1 MKLVSIAPNAHYDM
15 THGKPKMLE
24 KDNDG
29 SCIVRLNVAP
39 EMGIPGGDIA
49 NQSAD
54 AEEVQTGWSC
64 YEVRTFAA
72 PTKANLKKAIIR
84 SIVDETAEFDLVNS
98 YNKHTLGIKVD
109 ETAVQKYKDFL
120 TMTEEIDAALVEILK
135 N

>member
-15 THGKPKMLE
+15 AHGKPLNLE

-29 SCIVRLNVAP
+29 SCIVRINIAP
-39 EMGIPGGDIA
+39 ETGNPGGDIA
-49 NQSAD
+49 VQSAD

-72 PTKANLKKAIIR
+72 PTKANLKRDIIR
-84 SIVDETAEFDLVNS
+84 SLVDETAEFDLVNS
-98 YNKHTLGIKVD
+98 YNKHVFGIKVD
-109 ETAVQKYKDFL
+109 EEAVQRYKDFL
-120 TMTEEIDAALVEILK
+120 TLTEEIDAALVEVLK

>member
-15 THGKPKMLE
+15 THGKPLTLE

-29 SCIVRLNVAP
+29 SCIVRLNIAP
-39 EMGIPGGDIA
+39 EMGKPGGDIA
-49 NQSAD
+49 VQSAD
-54 AEEVQTGWSC
+54 AEEEQTGWSC

-72 PTKANLKKAIIR
+72 PTKANLKRDIIR